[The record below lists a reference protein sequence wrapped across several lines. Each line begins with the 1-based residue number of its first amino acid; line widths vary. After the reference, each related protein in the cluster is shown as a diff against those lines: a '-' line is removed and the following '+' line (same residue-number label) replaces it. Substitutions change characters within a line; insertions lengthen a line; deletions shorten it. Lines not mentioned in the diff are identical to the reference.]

1 MPRKLRFIPEP
12 QTLISITNRTI
23 QGRYLLLPGPVFND
37 IFLGILGR
45 AQRQHEIQICAFWVM
60 SSHFHLL
67 LIADDGQSV
76 AGFMR
81 DLQSKLAR
89 EVNRLTGWR
98 GTVFERRYD
107 LAVVTEEEQAQVERL
122 RYLLG
127 QGVEANLVE
136 RILDWPGAHCAA
148 ALLDGTT
155 LEGHWFDRTREYA
168 ARNQGEDFDPHD
180 FATTETVELTPIP
193 CWGHLAPDAYRRCVQ
208 ALVDDL
214 DSQAARARKAAGIQ
228 VLGVAAVLAQ
238 DPQYRPTKLDRS
250 PAPLV
255 HAATKAAR
263 KFFYEIYADFVN
275 AFRIATEALRRG
287 ERDAPFPP
295 GSFPPAL
302 PFVAG

>member
-23 QGRYLLLPGPVFND
+23 QGRYLLLPGPGFND

-45 AQRQHEIQICAFWVM
+45 AQRQHEIKICAFWVM

-122 RYLLG
+122 RYILG

-136 RILDWPGAHCAA
+136 RVLEWPGAHCAA
-148 ALLDGTT
+148 SLLDGTP

-168 ARNQGEDFDPHD
+168 ARNQGEDFDSLA
-180 FATTETVELTPIP
+180 FATPETIELTPIP
-193 CWGHLAPDAYRRCVQ
+193 CWADLSPDAYRRCVQ
-208 ALVDDL
+208 ALVNDL
-214 DSQAARARKAAGIQ
+214 ESEATRARRPGSQ
-228 VLGVAAVLAQ
+228 VLGVAAILAQ
-238 DPQYRPTKLDRS
+238 DPQHRPTKLDRS

-263 KFFYEIYADFVN
+263 KFFYEIYAAFVR

-287 ERDAPFPP
+287 ERDAPFPS

-302 PFVAG
+302 PFVTG